1 MQPMS
6 ISGIAENTLVSWRM
20 ASAVAQTSDAIAQA
34 KEFARLGSER
44 RRLLIVTDCPDR
56 LAGLR
61 ALLQADGFELTSAIS
76 PEELSRACRHEHDLA
91 VVDVGPA
98 RLPEALKALR
108 GSLGHAAISV
118 FVEASRI
125 VAEPSLDGI
134 LPKYRA
140 MPCSRSD
147 LAELMRHQGVST
159 DRSWR
164 RRTLL

>member
-1 MQPMS
+1 MKGNDEGDKS
-6 ISGIAENTLVSWRM
+6 IMISQ
-20 ASAVAQTSDAIAQA
+20 AVATGKYKFSTAPVS
-34 KEFARLGSER
+34 K
-44 RRLLIVTDCPDR
+44 RRLLIATDCPDR
-56 LAGLR
+56 LTGLR

-91 VVDVGPA
+91 VVDVSPA
-98 RLPEALKALR
+98 RLSEALKTLR

-147 LAELMRHQGVST
+147 LAELTRYQSIST